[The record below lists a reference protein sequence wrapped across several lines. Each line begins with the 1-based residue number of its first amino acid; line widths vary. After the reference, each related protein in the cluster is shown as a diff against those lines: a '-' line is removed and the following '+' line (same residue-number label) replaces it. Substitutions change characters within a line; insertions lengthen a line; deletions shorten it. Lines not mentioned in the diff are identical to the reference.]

1 MSKIRGIPVEVVDE
15 IVFETNVSE
24 QHDFAYVTVYSDRE
38 ERFETHD
45 LVEIE
50 GNIDYIVQTDR
61 VTALDNNLF
70 EHRVA
75 CFENLARFDKV
86 IPAERVFSR
95 ITIDNGVL
103 TLMTLGEI
111 FSHYKR
117 ELEFYEGIDIDLKD
131 DGTGYENVQIPLKE
145 FSGGVNFTS
154 IMFELFRRIKA
165 NPKVERNG
173 NTWVFYPQY
182 WYTRKNDISTRV
194 QDVEAFMTQTNAE
207 DYATQ
212 VKSLIKNGSSELL
225 EATVFPSRNGY
236 VLPKG
241 DVPEPPTSRLK
252 YEADSPILGIIKVTA
267 VGVNLNIREITN
279 NTLGSLIDT
288 IFEDVDIT
296 EFVVT
301 EQEFDSL
308 NSLADSVRNNLL
320 SGVNK
325 RNAIRYQIGS
335 RFITGLFSSATDTV
349 FSVFSIN
356 TDHLRNAVSAAATI
370 QFQDNYTEE
379 IVAFAIEPTV
389 TTPPLEVKNTKL
401 RIEYIRERNVAVS
414 AHRQYQGFMNE
425 TSVIHSQRDSRVEAN
440 RFKDNLDIL
449 ANRMGNIET
458 LKTLTVRDNEPLV
471 EVFDYVGENVVVDVK
486 NTQYQ
491 GVTLQEIKLSQN
503 FVNANSEYAISRRLD
518 PFTISGKRVTTNF
531 LLNDF
536 VEVSKTQKDIDSKLT
551 FKGVENFLKTFA
563 NDTSAKPIEASV
575 FKSLELNSKAIHMPI
590 MKLTGGN
597 LSFHAFFDNP
607 RIAGFD
613 YTGEFGQ
620 PIPYADNDGIVTN
633 FNWFLTDDILIE
645 DDGSYPDITD
655 DFFAIQNNNAYSNPL
670 AGFPADLDPQAAF
683 AITYQINPIVDDN
696 RFIIGEGFTKYNF
709 LIEVQSLNFA
719 VYGKNTPYTYQ
730 DIDIGEQ
737 VMGATF
743 SFDIEQRRLT
753 FSSGIQKP
761 HFALV
766 HNGEIILA
774 FNETL
779 SNNTY
784 FINFATKIVITLIGT
799 INETFS
805 VSETVSGIAQEFVSV
820 NVQETFG
827 ITETI
832 IGFAQEFFE
841 VPVSESFNINETVAG
856 VAQQFFSGTI
866 SETFGLVETISG
878 IVQEFLSGGVNE
890 TLSINETINGFAQ
903 QNFSGT
909 ISESFGV
916 SENVAGEITQ
926 PPKQWV
932 SDTSVASVWD
942 VTVNLGL
949 VSTCPTQQGGLSI
962 IESNAPANSQS
973 VGDRGRIVSAQEQNG
988 AFLPCTERRY
998 RVELE

>member
-1 MSKIRGIPVEVVDE
+1 MNKIRGIAVEVVDE

-24 QHDFAYVTVYSDRE
+24 QHDFAYVTVYADRE

-50 GNIDYIVQTDR
+50 GNKDYIVQTDR

-225 EATVFPSRNGY
+225 EATIFPSRNGF

-241 DVPEPPTSRLK
+241 DVPEPGESVLF
-252 YEADSPILGIIKVTA
+252 YEVDSPILGIIKVEA
-267 VGVNLNIREITN
+267 CDIT
-279 NTLGSLIDT
+279 LIGT
-288 IFEDVDIT
+288 GEGQVVVDVDIT
-296 EFVVT
+296 DHVVIK
-301 EQEFDSL
+301 EEFDVL
-308 NSLADSVRNNLL
+308 PTAANDQQGTVQ

-325 RNAIRYQIGS
+325 RNAIIYNIGS
-335 RFITGLFSSATDTV
+335 RRIENLFGSGTDTR
-349 FSVFSIN
+349 FAFWQQD
-356 TDHLRNAVSAAATI
+356 TLFLQNAVDAATRTQNLGLLVDGTGDI
-370 QFQDNYTEE
+370 RQ
-379 IVAFAIEPTV
+379 I
-389 TTPPLEVKNTKL
+389 KL

-414 AHRQYQGFMNE
+414 AHRQFQGFMNE
-425 TSVIHSQRDSRVEAN
+425 TSVIHTQRDSRVEAN

-449 ANRMGNIET
+449 ANRMGNVET

-518 PFTISGKRVTTNF
+518 PFTISSKRVTTNF

-536 VEVSKTQKDIDSKLT
+536 VEVSKISKPVAT
-551 FKGVENFLKTFA
+551 IA
-563 NDTSAKPIEASV
+563 PSC
-575 FKSLELNSKAIHMPI
+575 AIS
-590 MKLTGGN
+590 N
-597 LSFHAFFDNP
+597 CQS
-607 RIAGFD
+607 IA
-613 YTGEFGQ
+613 
-620 PIPYADNDGIVTN
+620 
-633 FNWFLTDDILIE
+633 
-645 DDGSYPDITD
+645 
-655 DFFAIQNNNAYSNPL
+655 
-670 AGFPADLDPQAAF
+670 
-683 AITYQINPIVDDN
+683 
-696 RFIIGEGFTKYNF
+696 
-709 LIEVQSLNFA
+709 
-719 VYGKNTPYTYQ
+719 
-730 DIDIGEQ
+730 
-737 VMGATF
+737 
-743 SFDIEQRRLT
+743 
-753 FSSGIQKP
+753 
-761 HFALV
+761 
-766 HNGEIILA
+766 
-774 FNETL
+774 
-779 SNNTY
+779 
-784 FINFATKIVITLIGT
+784 
-799 INETFS
+799 
-805 VSETVSGIAQEFVSV
+805 
-820 NVQETFG
+820 
-827 ITETI
+827 
-832 IGFAQEFFE
+832 
-841 VPVSESFNINETVAG
+841 
-856 VAQQFFSGTI
+856 
-866 SETFGLVETISG
+866 
-878 IVQEFLSGGVNE
+878 
-890 TLSINETINGFAQ
+890 
-903 QNFSGT
+903 
-909 ISESFGV
+909 
-916 SENVAGEITQ
+916 
-926 PPKQWV
+926 
-932 SDTSVASVWD
+932 
-942 VTVNLGL
+942 
-949 VSTCPTQQGGLSI
+949 
-962 IESNAPANSQS
+962 
-973 VGDRGRIVSAQEQNG
+973 
-988 AFLPCTERRY
+988 
-998 RVELE
+998 